1 MPMDG
6 TQFVVSM
13 LGGGLAG
20 GCVNTIFNRI
30 FYWRS
35 LRIRF
40 YPQLSHMFSTYRI
53 RIESSEGRYLI
64 STPGQ
69 LPLPN
74 DANFV
79 RHRGA
84 FLSGLIDFTELKE
97 TRVLRKTLLANEMT
111 NASATNGTVQTDLM
125 PEYDALLEC
134 VRKVQEKLRLS

>member
-1 MPMDG
+1 MENSQDRN
-6 TQFVVSM
+6 
-13 LGGGLAG
+13 L
-20 GCVNTIFNRI
+20 
-30 FYWRS
+30 
-35 LRIRF
+35 IR
-40 YPQLSHMFSTYRI
+40 TV
-53 RIESSEGRYLI
+53 
-64 STPGQ
+64 GQ

-97 TRVLRKTLLANEMT
+97 TRVLRQKLLANEMANGSET
-111 NASATNGTVQTDLM
+111 NDTVIQTDLM